1 MLKQVL
7 TFNQKHHLFSS
18 GDSILLACSGGP
30 DSLCMVHIFN
40 RLAPKY
46 NLKIFVA
53 HIEHGIR
60 GQASIDD
67 AIFVKN
73 FCKQNNIPF
82 YMKKVDACSYSAQ
95 YKLSLETGARI
106 LRYNFLNETAQLL
119 KCTSIATAHNRGDQ
133 AETVLMH
140 IIRGSGTSGLSG
152 IHPRTQNIIRPLLAC
167 TRSDIEEYC
176 QRYKLSPRHDFTND
190 ETTYIR
196 NNIRLKLLPFLR
208 KYNPNIESTLSKT
221 ASLISEENDF
231 IAAYS
236 KSVYDQ
242 TAVKAD
248 HKLLLPLDKFSAQHT
263 AIKRRLIRL
272 AIYSLCNDIK
282 DIENIH
288 ITNVLSLAQ
297 KAKTG
302 SQINLPNGLKAY
314 IEYSNLIIALPHLS
328 PIIESS
334 PILLN
339 IPGTVVLNTLNFSIK
354 AEIVHSPQQ
363 EKSRNT
369 CYIDTDTLCGSL
381 KIRFRKNGDTF
392 CPKGMKGHKKLK
404 DLFIDNKIPRE
415 QRSMVP
421 IVCDDIGIVWV
432 AGIQQDNRC
441 ISTSVTKNIVKLTI
455 LNNLDKHH

>member
-7 TFNQKHHLFSS
+7 TFNQKHNLFSS
-18 GDSILLACSGGP
+18 GDRILLACSGGP

-46 NLKIFVA
+46 DLKIFVA

-60 GQASIDD
+60 GQASVDD
-67 AIFVKN
+67 ALFVKN
-73 FCKQNNIPF
+73 FCEQNNIPF
-82 YMKKVDACSYSAQ
+82 YLKKVDACSYSAQ
-95 YKLSLETGARI
+95 HKLSLETGARI
-106 LRYNFLNETAQLL
+106 LRYSFLNEMAQSLN
-119 KCTSIATAHNRGDQ
+119 CTSIAIAHNRGDQ

-140 IIRGSGTSGLSG
+140 IIRGSGISGLSG
-152 IHPRTQNIIRPLLAC
+152 IHPKTQNIIRPLLAC

-196 NNIRLKLLPFLR
+196 NSIRLKLLPFLR
-208 KYNPNIESTLSKT
+208 KYNPNIESTLSRT

-231 IAAYS
+231 ITAYS
-236 KSVYDQ
+236 TSIYNQ
-242 TAVKAD
+242 ITVKTD
-248 HKLLLPLDKFSAQHT
+248 NKLLFPLDRFSGQHT

-272 AIYSLCNDIK
+272 AVHSLCNNIK

-288 ITNVLSLAQ
+288 INSVLSLAQ

-314 IEYSNLIIALPHLS
+314 IEYNNLIIALPHLP
-328 PIIESS
+328 PIVKSG

-339 IPGTVVLNTLNFSIK
+339 IPGTVTLNAIDVSIMS
-354 AEIVHSPQQ
+354 EIIHSSQQ

-369 CYIDTDTLCGSL
+369 CYIDTDKLSGSL
-381 KIRFRKNGDTF
+381 KIRFRKNGDSF
-392 CPKGMKGHKKLK
+392 CPKGMNGHKKLK

-415 QRSMVP
+415 QRDMIP
-421 IVCDDIGIVWV
+421 IIYDDTGIVWV
-432 AGIQQDNRC
+432 AGIQQDSRC
-441 ISTSVTKNIVKLTI
+441 IAAAAAKNIVKLTI
-455 LNNLDKHH
+455 LNNINKHH